1 MRKSLSYI
9 PVFHGVSLVSVCC
22 RRHWPPPTTLAPTT
36 LLAHCEL
43 GWYVNWASFWRQL
56 GGIFLL
62 LPVLMSIK
70 RMRSPHK
77 LRILKLPLKMP
88 IYAKK
93 YAIWAVCGNMRKMRQ
108 SHIRIELA
116 CPEAAV
122 CGHRMLTVSVWCV
135 YGGRSGRAAVSAS
148 VSACWW
154 RVELVGLR
162 VRKSTATVDCRAS
175 LRRRSRRRRSCT
187 TQNARATSTTVDSTT
202 PTITFNTPPR
212 ADT

>member
-1 MRKSLSYI
+1 M
-9 PVFHGVSLVSVCC
+9 C
-22 RRHWPPPTTLAPTT
+22 
-36 LLAHCEL
+36 
-43 GWYVNWASFWRQL
+43 
-56 GGIFLL
+56 
-62 LPVLMSIK
+62 
-70 RMRSPHK
+70 SPHK
-77 LRILKLPLKMP
+77 PRILKLPLKMP
-88 IYAKK
+88 IYVEK
-93 YAIWAVCGNMRKMRQ
+93 YAIWALCGNMRKMRQ

-116 CPEAAV
+116 CLEAAV

-135 YGGRSGRAAVSAS
+135 YGGRSGRAAVSVS

-187 TQNARATSTTVDSTT
+187 MQNASATSTTVDSTT